1 MGNCSRVRF
10 ASEYYDHS
18 IELLSIFKA
27 ESNQKVSQQ
36 TEKVFRGETKK
47 KLFGIFEYF
56 FQFGSLGQVSALTLT
71 YCAPAAVLHSTY
83 SPSAS
88 HPSPPLSAVTVRSCP
103 PLVMPSVRS
112 FVCGAL
118 CEICTLFAQHA
129 TQMSLSPLAPSCLSL
144 PPLPPLL
151 LCLPACLP
159 APVTHSIFHLYA
171 ALGMPAGQRHKRF
184 PLYHST
190 SPPPFFSCSSYPA
203 GVYLL
208 ICVWLHCSL
217 SRSHALRLFAQVFTS
232 DLPCCLVL

>member
-1 MGNCSRVRF
+1 MGNCSRVRL

-83 SPSAS
+83 SPSSS
-88 HPSPPLSAVTVRSCP
+88 HPPPSLVAVTVRSCP

-129 TQMSLSPLAPSCLSL
+129 TQMSLSPLPPSCLSL

-151 LCLPACLP
+151 LCLPACSQLP
-159 APVTHSIFHLYA
+159 LRIQFFIFMRRLECPPASGINAFPSITL
-171 ALGMPAGQRHKRF
+171 P
-184 PLYHST
+184 P
-190 SPPPFFSCSSYPA
+190 SPP
-203 GVYLL
+203 LL
-208 ICVWLHCSL
+208 LLLFISGWRLSFDLCLASLLSLSL
-217 SRSHALRLFAQVFTS
+217 SRSSAFCSSVYK
-232 DLPCCLVL
+232 